1 MRILPLIPLAFSFWF
16 VACCE
21 PGHKDSQPAMVA
33 DSFQETF
40 GKDLDVYSSQGG
52 RSDSAY
58 FPIYTF
64 GIKNTGTADDVF
76 TLHFRKPL
84 ASGFNGGFDITKHVA
99 AGQTVMFR
107 TPSPIYDSSAHYFF
121 PNLTNPNDTNPI
133 MDKAYYGIQ
142 ASTPDSTKLH
152 ILQPTLTI
160 TYGEINNGPEAC
172 NTPASTQTIDINE
185 LPRR

>member
-1 MRILPLIPLAFSFWF
+1 MRILPLIPIVLSFWLA
-16 VACCE
+16 ACCE
-21 PGHKDSQPAMVA
+21 PSHKDSQPLIVA
-33 DSFQETF
+33 DSFQETY
-40 GKDLDVYSSQGG
+40 GKDLDVYTAQGG

-64 GIKNTGTADDVF
+64 GIKNTGSQDDNF
-76 TLHFRKPL
+76 TLQLRKPL
-84 ASGFNGGFDITKHVA
+84 VGGFVGGFDITKRVP

-121 PNLTNPNDTNPI
+121 PHIQDPNDTFPI

-172 NTPASTQTIDINE
+172 NTAASTQTIDLNS